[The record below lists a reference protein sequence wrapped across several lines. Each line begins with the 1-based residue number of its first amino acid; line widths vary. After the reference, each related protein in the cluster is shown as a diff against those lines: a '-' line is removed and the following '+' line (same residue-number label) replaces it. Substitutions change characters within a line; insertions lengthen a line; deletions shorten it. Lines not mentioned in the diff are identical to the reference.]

1 MEINM
6 QEIFERAAKAELK
19 RENKVFNRDM
29 RPECH
34 IDVTAQSVMEC
45 VEGRVSE
52 KLYQD
57 MMDYLLGYTDD
68 MQLEIADNLLDA
80 VCYGWQHYIGIPHI
94 DMIMQG
100 FYLLIKEEISHS
112 IN

>member
-1 MEINM
+1 MELDM
-6 QEIFERAAKAELK
+6 KEIFERAAKAELK

-29 RPECH
+29 RPECY

-45 VEGRVSE
+45 VEERVSK

-57 MMDYLLGYTDD
+57 MMDYLLGFTDD

-80 VCYGWQHYIGIPHI
+80 VCHGWQHYINIPHI
-94 DMIMQG
+94 DNKMRSFYMMIEHEMTHQ
-100 FYLLIKEEISHS
+100 F
-112 IN
+112 N

>member
-1 MEINM
+1 ME
-6 QEIFERAAKAELK
+6 ELFKKAMKAVTK
-19 RENKVFNRDM
+19 REQKVFKRNM
-29 RPECH
+29 RSECH
-34 IDVTAQSVMEC
+34 IDGTAKSVMEC
-45 VEGRVSE
+45 IEGRVSDE
-52 KLYQD
+52 LYQD

-100 FYLLIKEEISHS
+100 FYLLIEEEISHS

>member
-1 MEINM
+1 MEINFK
-6 QEIFERAAKAELK
+6 EIFERAAKAELK

-34 IDVTAQSVMEC
+34 IDGTAQSVMEC
-45 VEGRVSE
+45 VEGRVSD

-57 MMDYLLGYTDD
+57 MMDYLLGFSDD

-80 VCYGWQHYIGIPHI
+80 VCHGWEHYIGIPHI
-94 DMIMQG
+94 DNQMKC
-100 FYLLIKEEISHS
+100 FYLLIEEEMNHS
-112 IN
+112 SN

>member
-1 MEINM
+1 MKEL
-6 QEIFERAAKAELK
+6 FENAAKAELK

-45 VEGRVSE
+45 IEGRVSDE
-52 KLYQD
+52 LYQD
-57 MMDYLLGYTDD
+57 MMDYLLGFTDD

-80 VCYGWQHYIGIPHI
+80 VCHGWEHYIGIRHI
-94 DMIMQG
+94 DNIMKN
-100 FYLLIKEEISHS
+100 FYFLINEEITHQS
-112 IN
+112 N

>member
-1 MEINM
+1 M

-34 IDVTAQSVMEC
+34 IDGTAQSVMEC
-45 VEGRVSE
+45 VEGRVSD

-57 MMDYLLGYTDD
+57 MMDYLLGFTDD
-68 MQLEIADNLLDA
+68 MQLESADNLLDA
-80 VCYGWQHYIGIPHI
+80 VCHGWQHYIGIPHI
-94 DMIMQG
+94 DMIMFG
-100 FYLLIKEEISHS
+100 FYLLIEEEMNHS
-112 IN
+112 SN